1 MSYTVITPA
10 SLKALTVQEVKDY
23 LRVDSSAEDTLLGV
37 LIDAATQVAEHYLG
51 RFLLTTVIEEFYDF
65 FPVYKTGVDP
75 FKGDRNIVYLS
86 RGPVQSITSLKYVD
100 GNGDEQTVS
109 TDDYRSDLVSEP
121 ARIMPEHGWYGTK
134 DTVNAVIVRYTCG
147 YTQASDV
154 PANIKVALL
163 LIIGE
168 MYEKRVDS
176 VHRLPTA
183 SEHLLNPYRVFRFDW
198 SG

>member
-23 LRVDSSAEDTLLGV
+23 LRVDSSDEDTLLGV

-121 ARIMPEHGWYGTK
+121 ARIMPDHGWYGTK

-183 SEHLLNPYRVFRFDW
+183 SEHLLNPYRVFRFD
-198 SG
+198 

>member
-23 LRVDSSAEDTLLGV
+23 LRVDSSDEDTLLGV
-37 LIDAATQVAEHYLG
+37 LIDAATQVGEHYLG
-51 RFLLTTVIEEFYDF
+51 RFLLTTVVEEFYDF
-65 FPVYKTGVDP
+65 FPVYQTGVDP
-75 FKGDRNIVYLS
+75 FRGDRNIVYLS
-86 RGPVQSITSLKYVD
+86 RGPVQSITSLKYID

-121 ARIMPEHGWYGTK
+121 ARIMPEHGWKGTK

-183 SEHLLNPYRVFRFDW
+183 SEHLLNPYRVFRFD
-198 SG
+198 

>member
-10 SLKALTVQEVKDY
+10 TLKPLTVQEVKDF
-23 LRVDSSAEDTLLGV
+23 LRVDSDAEDTLLGV
-37 LIDAATQVAEHYLG
+37 LIDAATEVAQHYLG

-75 FKGDRNIVYLS
+75 FQGDRNIIYLS
-86 RGPVQSITSLKYVD
+86 RGPVQSVASVKYID
-100 GNGDEQTVS
+100 GNGDEQTV
-109 TDDYRSDLVSEP
+109 TATDYRTDLVSEP
-121 ARIMPEHGWYGTK
+121 ARIMPDYGWYGTK
-134 DTVNAVIVRYTCG
+134 DTVNAVIVRYTSG

-163 LIIGE
+163 LIIAE

-176 VHRLPTA
+176 VHRMPTA
-183 SEHLLNPYRVFRFDW
+183 SEHLLNPYRVFRFD
-198 SG
+198 

>member
-1 MSYTVITPA
+1 MSFSIITPA

-23 LRVDSSAEDTLLGV
+23 LRVDSSDEDTLIGV
-37 LIDAATQVAEHYLG
+37 LIDAATQIGEHYLG

-65 FPVYKTGVDP
+65 FPVYKTGVNP
-75 FKGDRNIVYLS
+75 FRGDKNIVYLS
-86 RGPVQSITSLKYVD
+86 RGPVQSITHVKYID

-109 TDDYRSDLVSEP
+109 ASDYNTDLVSEP
-121 ARIMPEHGWYGTK
+121 ARIMPDEGWQATK

-147 YTQASDV
+147 HTQASDV

-183 SEHLLNPYRVFRFDW
+183 SEHLLNPYRVFRFD
-198 SG
+198 

>member
-10 SLKALTVQEVKDY
+10 TLKALTVQEVKDY
-23 LRVDSSAEDTLLGV
+23 LRVDSDAEDTLLEV
-37 LIDAATQVAEHYLG
+37 LISAATEMAESYLG

-75 FKGDRNIVYLS
+75 FRGDRNIIYLS
-86 RGPVQSITSLKYVD
+86 RGPVQSLASVKYID

-109 TDDYRSDLVSEP
+109 SSDYRTDLVSEP
-121 ARIMPEHGWYGTK
+121 GRIFPDYGWYGTK

-154 PANIKVALL
+154 PANIKMAMLL
-163 LIIGE
+163 MIGE

-183 SEHLLNPYRVFRFDW
+183 SEYLLNPYRVFRFD
-198 SG
+198 

>member
-23 LRVDSSAEDTLLGV
+23 LRVDSSDEDTLLGV

-51 RFLLTTVIEEFYDF
+51 RFLLTTVVEEFYDF
-65 FPVYKTGVDP
+65 FPVYQTGVDP
-75 FKGDRNIVYLS
+75 FRGDRNIVYLS
-86 RGPVQSITSLKYVD
+86 RGPVQSITSLKYID

-121 ARIMPEHGWYGTK
+121 ARIMPEHGWQGTK

-183 SEHLLNPYRVFRFDW
+183 SEHLLNPYRVFRFD
-198 SG
+198 

>member
-23 LRVDSSAEDTLLGV
+23 LRVDSSDEDTLLGV

>member
-1 MSYTVITPA
+1 MSFSIITPA

-23 LRVDSSAEDTLLGV
+23 LRVDSSDEDTLLGV
-37 LIDAATQVAEHYLG
+37 LIDAATQIGEHYLG

-65 FPVYKTGVDP
+65 FPVYKTGVNP
-75 FKGDRNIVYLS
+75 FRGDKNIVYLS
-86 RGPVQSITSLKYVD
+86 RGPVQSIAHVKYID
-100 GNGDEQTVS
+100 GNGSEQTVS
-109 TDDYRSDLVSEP
+109 ASDYNTDLVSEP
-121 ARIMPEHGWYGTK
+121 ARIMPEEGWQATK

-163 LIIGE
+163 LIISE

-183 SEHLLNPYRVFRFDW
+183 SEHLLNPYRVFRFD
-198 SG
+198 

>member
-10 SLKALTVQEVKDY
+10 TLKPLTVQEVKDY
-23 LRVDSSAEDTLLGV
+23 LRVDSDAEDTLLGV
-37 LIDAATQVAEHYLG
+37 LIDAATEVAQHYLG
-51 RFLLTTVIEEFYDF
+51 RFLLTTVVEEFYDF
-65 FPVYKTGVDP
+65 FPVYQTGVDP
-75 FKGDRNIVYLS
+75 FRGDRNIVYLS
-86 RGPVQSITSLKYVD
+86 RGPVQSVSSLKYID

-109 TDDYRSDLVSEP
+109 ADDYRSDLVSEP

-154 PANIKVALL
+154 PSNIKVALL

-176 VHRLPTA
+176 VHRMPTA
-183 SEHLLNPYRVFRFDW
+183 SEHLLNPYRVFRFD
-198 SG
+198 

>member
-10 SLKALTVQEVKDY
+10 TLKALTVQEVKDY
-23 LRVDSSAEDTLLGV
+23 LRVDSDAEDTLLGV
-37 LIDAATQVAEHYLG
+37 LIDAATEIAESYLG

-65 FPVYKTGVDP
+65 FPVYSTGVDP
-75 FKGDRNIVYLS
+75 FRGDRNIIFLS
-86 RGPVQSITSLKYVD
+86 RGPVQSVAHVKYID
-100 GNGDEQTVS
+100 GNGDEQTVTAS
-109 TDDYRSDLVSEP
+109 DYRSDLISEP

-134 DTVNAVIVRYTCG
+134 DTVNAVIIRYTCG

-154 PANIKVALL
+154 PANIKMAML

-183 SEHLLNPYRVFRFDW
+183 SEYLLNPFRVFRFD
-198 SG
+198 

>member
-1 MSYTVITPA
+1 MSYSIITPA
-10 SLKALTVQEVKDY
+10 TLKALTVQEVKDY
-23 LRVDSSAEDTLLGV
+23 LRVDSSDEDTLLGV
-37 LIDAATQVAEHYLG
+37 LIDAATQIGEHYLG

-75 FKGDRNIVYLS
+75 FQGDKNIIYLS
-86 RGPVQSITSLKYVD
+86 RGPVQSVASVKYVD

-109 TDDYRSDLVSEP
+109 ASDYATDLVSEP
-121 ARIMPEHGWYGTK
+121 ARIMPDQGWQATK

-183 SEHLLNPYRVFRFDW
+183 SEHLLNPYRVFRFD
-198 SG
+198 

>member
-1 MSYTVITPA
+1 MSYTIITPA

-23 LRVDSSAEDTLLGV
+23 LRVDSSDEDTLLGV

-75 FKGDRNIVYLS
+75 FRGDRNIVYLS
-86 RGPVQSITSLKYVD
+86 RGPVQSVASLKYVD

-183 SEHLLNPYRVFRFDW
+183 SEHLLNPYRVFRFD
-198 SG
+198 